1 MLSGF
6 PGHNELKTAP
16 EENTDLGEGSV
27 LATGRGTAGQLTAR
41 EKSST
46 IVRVF
51 RKEAQEHYNIT
62 QNNYGCV

>member
-6 PGHNELKTAP
+6 PGHNELKTAL
-16 EENTDLGEGSV
+16 EENRDLGEGSV

-41 EKSST
+41 EKSSM

-51 RKEAQEHYNIT
+51 RKEAPEHYNIT